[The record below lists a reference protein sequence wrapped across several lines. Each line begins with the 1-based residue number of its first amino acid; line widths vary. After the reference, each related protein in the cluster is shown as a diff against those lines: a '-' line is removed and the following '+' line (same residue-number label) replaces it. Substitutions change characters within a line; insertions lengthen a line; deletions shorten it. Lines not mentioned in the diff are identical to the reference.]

1 MYKRTIEA
9 LRGKEEKDESD
20 ARMKRLEN
28 SIASIDAQIN
38 EYIRKVEGLKKVTKV
53 QDKVIEKDINEDL
66 LGGVSSF
73 KKETEEI
80 RSQFKELQKRERQRE
95 VNYKRQQ
102 AYLF

>member
-95 VNYKRQQ
+95 VSYKRQQ